1 MFSKTAYPNH
11 LEKSSSGGKILL
23 LILLMLIA
31 LLIILSCNR
40 PNYANKINPVL
51 EKYIMAWNTGDLSQ
65 LNSIVDSSFELRKVP
80 DFEPTRG
87 IKNLENYI
95 IGTRKVVP
103 DFYLKETKKLFISD
117 TAVVVTWTFKG
128 TYKSESDAPPT
139 GSKLEIP
146 GFSVIYFHG
155 KKLTG
160 EWIAFSDLT
169 WVKQL
174 GFNIMPPS
182 KQL

>member
-11 LEKSSSGGKILL
+11 LGRSSNVGKILL

-31 LLIILSCNR
+31 LSIMLSCNR
-40 PNYANKINPVL
+40 PNYAKKINPVL
-51 EKYIMAWNTGDLSQ
+51 DKYIMAWNTGDLSQ
-65 LNSIVDSSFELRKVP
+65 LNAFVDSSFELRKVP

-117 TAVVVTWTFKG
+117 TAVVLSWNFKGTFKG
-128 TYKSESDAPPT
+128 ETDLPPT
-139 GSKLEIP
+139 GSKIDIP
-146 GFSVIYFHG
+146 GFSIIFFNDN
-155 KKLTG
+155 KLTG

-182 KQL
+182 K